1 MTAGNVTEWT
11 LYILACADGSL
22 YTGITNDLNGRIAAH
37 ENGTGAKYT
46 RGRGPFRLVY
56 SESCENRS
64 AASKRE
70 RDIKHLSRDE
80 KLKLLQKKNGER

>member
-1 MTAGNVTEWT
+1 MPYV
-11 LYILACADGSL
+11 YIMANRTRTM
-22 YTGITNDLNGRIAAH
+22 YTGITNDLDGRIAAH

-70 RDIKHLSRDE
+70 RDIKNLSRDE
-80 KLKLLQKKNGER
+80 KLQLLQKKSGER